1 MILDS
6 EEQRKSLLAIIEV
19 VPVQGPVSQV
29 RETVKTLD
37 KLKAEIM
44 SAAIAEPVQNPE
56 AASGNQKPKGRTTP

>member
-29 RETVKTLD
+29 RETVKMLD
-37 KLKAEIM
+37 KLKADVI
-44 SAAIAEPVQNPE
+44 SASIATPPPKMPE
-56 AASGNQKPKGRTTP
+56 APSASEN